1 MTDAPNQPRRPETDG
16 ADRTAP
22 SGPAAASTSVLRSPA
37 ARWRRLDV
45 DGLASVVGAAR
56 LLGP

>member
-1 MTDAPNQPRRPETDG
+1 MTDAPNQLRRPETDG
-16 ADRTAP
+16 TDRTAP
-22 SGPAAASTSVLRSPA
+22 SGHAARSTLVTRSPA

-45 DGLASVVGAAR
+45 SGLASVVGAAR